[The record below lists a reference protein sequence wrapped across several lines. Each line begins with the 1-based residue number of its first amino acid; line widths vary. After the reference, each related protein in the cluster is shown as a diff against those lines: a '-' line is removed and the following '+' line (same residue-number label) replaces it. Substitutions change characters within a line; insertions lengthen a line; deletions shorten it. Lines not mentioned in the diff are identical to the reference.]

1 MKRALTNVD
10 VYGEH
15 RAAGIKRV
23 MDAVKRNQ
31 IQILGK
37 SIVDLGCN
45 DGALS
50 FEYLQKGA
58 VRVIGVD
65 IDEQAIRR
73 ARSRYCDERLVF
85 VRNSVD
91 SIPLS
96 DNSCD
101 IVISYD
107 VFEHISQPRSI
118 LKELYR
124 ILVPNGKVLIG
135 TWGWYHPFAPHLW
148 SVMPIP
154 WAHVLFSERT
164 LLKVC
169 QRVYHSPWY
178 LPNMHDYDESGNRL
192 ADKYTQRTISTDH
205 LNKLLIRDFERSF
218 RSEGFWCET
227 RPVPFGSRF
236 ANWTRVFLP
245 IPWVREF
252 VSGYVWFVLTRPE

>member
-1 MKRALTNVD
+1 MWIAEQVLFGLARAMYRTELAHSSQMKRALTNVD
-10 VYGEH
+10 VYDEY
-15 RAAGIKRV
+15 RAAEIKRV

-37 SIVDLGCN
+37 SIVDFGCN

-73 ARSRYCDERLVF
+73 AQSRYCDERLVF
-85 VRNSVD
+85 VQNSVD

-107 VFEHISQPRSI
+107 VVEHISQPRSI

-148 SVMPIP
+148 SVMPVP

-169 QRVYHSPWY
+169 QRV
-178 LPNMHDYDESGNRL
+178 
-192 ADKYTQRTISTDH
+192 
-205 LNKLLIRDFERSF
+205 
-218 RSEGFWCET
+218 
-227 RPVPFGSRF
+227 
-236 ANWTRVFLP
+236 
-245 IPWVREF
+245 
-252 VSGYVWFVLTRPE
+252 